1 MNRVDNSGAKLWI
14 AMTRPIRLPIALAA
28 AQKLYDRF
36 PGGLHLLRE
45 HSNWWE
51 HGNWKPFASEFR
63 SRHVFDRVATCR
75 GLRDLSRL
83 YRESRERQSRLSA
96 LPINRDID
104 VILCFGG
111 TVTLANA
118 LVSAHPDVF
127 KILCISSKAYQD
139 LTATGDAW
147 HFRFTTSGWLQNRI
161 IEPRVGLERTLDFKP
176 WINPGGDGV
185 RLVRLQRTPA
195 EIYDAVIVLSNSG
208 HELRKDAPGNV
219 IAAKFPSIGDL
230 RAISEKIAS
239 EQDRRRRVIFFGTPF
254 LLIHN
259 LPPDVYIKH
268 LDLCLDYIRR
278 HYGGDR
284 DLIYRPHPAERNE
297 AARLNLDGFEIED
310 DREVAELY
318 FLRHFESIDAVFSV
332 SSTVSRTALNNG
344 FNAYCL
350 WRCFPFPQSSA
361 SFFEKVMGEVPPE
374 FDIRDLSRPPI
385 PYADRAT
392 SHDDALS
399 FSAALESA
407 LEMRRREAIPQS
419 ARN

>member
-1 MNRVDNSGAKLWI
+1 
-14 AMTRPIRLPIALAA
+14 MTRPIRLPIALAA
-28 AQKLYDRF
+28 AQKWHDRF
-36 PGGLHLLRE
+36 PGGIHLLRE

-63 SRHVFDRVATCR
+63 SRHVFERVTTCR
-75 GLRDLSRL
+75 GLRDLPRL
-83 YRESRERQSRLSA
+83 YRESKERQTALAA
-96 LPINRDID
+96 LPIHRDTD

-118 LVSAHPDVF
+118 LVSAHPEVF

-208 HELRKDAPGNV
+208 HELRKGAPANV

-230 RAISEKIAS
+230 RATSDKTAS

-268 LDLCLDYIRR
+268 LDLCLEYIRQ
-278 HYGGDR
+278 HYGSDR
-284 DLIYRPHPAERNE
+284 ELIYRPHPAEKNE
-297 AARLNLDGFEIED
+297 AARLHLEGFEIED

-318 FLRHFESIDAVFSV
+318 FLRHFKSIDAVFSV

-361 SFFEKVMGEVPPE
+361 SFFEKVMGEVPAE
-374 FDIRDLSRPPI
+374 FEIRDLAKPPI

-392 SHDDALS
+392 AHDDALS

-407 LEMRRREAIPQS
+407 LEMQRGEHAWPV
-419 ARN
+419 AKN

>member
-1 MNRVDNSGAKLWI
+1 
-14 AMTRPIRLPIALAA
+14 MTRPIRLPIALAA
-28 AQKLYDRF
+28 AQTLRPRF
-36 PGGLHLLRE
+36 PGGIHLLRE
-45 HSNWWE
+45 HSHWWE

-63 SRHVFDRVATCR
+63 SRHVFERVTTCR
-75 GLRDLSRL
+75 GLRDLPRL
-83 YRESRERQSRLSA
+83 YRESKERQTALSA
-96 LPINRDID
+96 LPINRESD

-127 KILCISSKAYQD
+127 KILCISSKAYHD
-139 LTATGDAW
+139 LTAAGDAW

-161 IEPRVGLERTLDFKP
+161 IEPRIGLERTLDFKP

-185 RLVRLQRTPA
+185 RLVRLERTPA

-208 HELRKDAPGNV
+208 HELRENAPANV

-230 RAISEKIAS
+230 RASSEKIAS
-239 EQDRRRRVIFFGTPF
+239 EKDRRRRVIFFGTPF

-259 LPPDVYIKH
+259 LPPDVYIRH
-268 LDLCLDYIRR
+268 LDLCLDFIRR
-278 HYGGDR
+278 HYGENR

-297 AARLNLDGFEIED
+297 ASRLQLGGFEIED

-332 SSTVSRTALNNG
+332 SSTVSRAALNNG
-344 FNAYCL
+344 FNAYCF

-374 FDIRDLSRPPI
+374 FDIRDLSQPPI

-392 SHDDALS
+392 SRDDALN

-407 LEMRRREAIPQS
+407 VALRS
-419 ARN
+419 APARST